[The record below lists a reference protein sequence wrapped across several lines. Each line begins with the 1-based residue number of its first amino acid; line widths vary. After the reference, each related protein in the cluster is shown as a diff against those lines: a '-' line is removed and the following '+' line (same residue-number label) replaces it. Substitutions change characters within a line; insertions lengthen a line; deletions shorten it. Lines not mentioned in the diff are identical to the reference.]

1 MTMTTSKLSTCQE
14 QILVQLVSSAKSVE
28 ELRQRTGFAY
38 GEIMDAV
45 KGLLLQHAIERKKGF
60 PTAYRITKEFQLVA
74 KKLRAKFDM
83 SDLLDDPCDIF
94 AAHLR
99 ESKSRENEK

>member
-1 MTMTTSKLSTCQE
+1 MAMTTTKLSTCQE

-28 ELRQRTGFAY
+28 EIRQRTGFAY
-38 GEIMDAV
+38 GTVMEAV
-45 KGLLLQHAIERKKGF
+45 KDLLFKHAVERTKGF
-60 PTAYRITKEFQLVA
+60 PTAYRITKEYHMVA

-94 AAHLR
+94 STHFR
-99 ESKSRENEK
+99 EQQRREKS